1 MTQPVTHGKSPEVR
15 SDDRSPTIAD
25 HIEQAMEPMNY
36 ANWLQGKSRF
46 ALQGD
51 KLLIYVPNP
60 FTCNWLLKRF
70 RSAFNKAAVAALGPS
85 ASFELLVD
93 KQLRSESDA
102 SMGRPATGTLAAT
115 AARASAAA
123 ANDPTAST
131 AANTHPPSSTTGD
144 GPASARDVSLPSPA
158 SSAAGPAT
166 PSTTRKSDASAADRS
181 APVRSAA
188 GDLPRGVERL
198 AVRPSQKR
206 RMRRFGSLITGRC
219 NELAVMAARQ
229 VADFPGER
237 FNPLYLYG
245 PTGVGK
251 THLLEAI
258 YCDLRKNHPGLNV
271 VLITSEAFTNYFTQ
285 ALASRTVP
293 SFRQKFRNVDVLMI
307 DNVEFLDNK
316 KATQEEFLHTVVQI
330 IEQGGQLVISG
341 DRHPRLL
348 SRHREEVT
356 TRLQSGMVCRIETPS
371 EETRRQV
378 AAALALPIQDSL
390 TRETVNYVARRCR
403 RNIRE
408 IQGAINCLHGHYTLS
423 QKRITVSRAREILG
437 ELEQECRRLVRISDV
452 EKVICDAFG
461 LKAADLRSSS
471 RRKAISQPRSL
482 AMFVARK
489 LTRTAYREIG
499 MYFGGR
505 DHSTVVAAEKRV
517 QAWLEADRPLDLPS
531 SCRGQTVAE
540 VVQELEERL
549 MSLSA

>member
-15 SDDRSPTIAD
+15 SQDPSLDIAD
-25 HIEQAMEPMNY
+25 HIRDAMEYSNY
-36 ANWLQGKSRF
+36 HNWLEGKSRF
-46 ALQGD
+46 EIQGD
-51 KLLIYVPNP
+51 KLRIFVANP
-60 FTCNWLLKRF
+60 FSANWLLKRF
-70 RSAFNKAAVAALGPS
+70 RIAFSGAATAALGPS

-93 KQLRSESDA
+93 RDLRVAD
-102 SMGRPATGTLAAT
+102 GQ
-115 AARASAAA
+115 
-123 ANDPTAST
+123 ST
-131 AANTHPPSSTTGD
+131 SQPKPPSTGAIVQTATSSLIAKNAGSPSGSEED
-144 GPASARDVSLPSPA
+144 TGVSSQTAESANNLPS
-158 SSAAGPAT
+158 
-166 PSTTRKSDASAADRS
+166 
-181 APVRSAA
+181 
-188 GDLPRGVERL
+188 GVERL
-198 AVRPSQKR
+198 AVRPSQRR
-206 RMRRFGSLITGRC
+206 RMRRFSSLVSGSC
-219 NELAVMAARQ
+219 NELAVLASRQ
-229 VADFPGER
+229 VAEHPGER

-258 YCDLRKNHPGLNV
+258 YCDIRKNRPGLNV

-285 ALASRTVP
+285 ALAAKTLP

-356 TRLQSGMVCRIETPS
+356 TRLQSGMVCRIDTPS
-371 EETRRQV
+371 DETRRQV
-378 AAALALPIQDSL
+378 AASLALPLKDSFTQEAL
-390 TRETVNYVARRCR
+390 NYVARRCK

-408 IQGAINCLHGHYTLS
+408 IQGAINCLHAHFTLS
-423 QKRITVSRAREILG
+423 KKKVTVTRAREILG
-437 ELEQECRRLVRISDV
+437 EMEQECRRLVRINDV

-461 LKAADLRSSS
+461 IKPTDLRSKS
-471 RRKAISQPRSL
+471 RRKSISQPRSL
-482 AMFVARK
+482 AMYVARK

-517 QAWLEADRPLDLPS
+517 KGWLHSDRPMGLPT
-531 SCRGQTVAE
+531 SCQGQSVAE
-540 VVQELEERL
+540 IVQELEERL
-549 MSLSA
+549 MGLSA